1 MLRIAGA
8 TFTEV
13 PAVPY
18 KNPNNYVKYSG
29 TEIWEQMNGKVDGFI
44 YAIGTGGTLAGVG
57 KYLKKRYPGVRI
69 GMADLLGAAM
79 YNYYS
84 RGVLESSGNSISEGI
99 GQGRVTTHLDRWGVS
114 TREGGTVDFCN
125 LNR

>member
-8 TFTEV
+8 TFIEM
-13 PAVPY
+13 PAAPY

-29 TEIWEQMNGKVDGFI
+29 RLAEAIAKSYLRGAIWGNQFDNI
-44 YAIGTGGTLAGVG
+44 ANRRA
-57 KYLKKRYPGVRI
+57 R
-69 GMADLLGAAM
+69 MADSLGAAM

-84 RGVLESSGNSISEGI
+84 RGVIESSGNSISEGI
-99 GQGRVTTHLDRWGVS
+99 GQGRITANLDGWVVP
-114 TREGGTVDFCN
+114 TIEGGTVDFCN